1 MTPVSRTHLRKL
13 TRLSRREWADLLE
26 AQLALLV
33 AQFRVWT
40 RPTGRLVSH
49 STGSDQRVGGIEMAA
64 PPSSGVPAP
73 AGIGPLASSSPNS
86 VAAASAVPLDPPV
99 LSRAEAL
106 ALAVGRAAEF
116 GAFRPLCLVRAV
128 ALNRVLERHGITG
141 SHVRVGVRMRN
152 GRFAAHAWVEYGDRV
167 LGDNEA
173 HVGSFVELSEVH
185 LVDAR

>member
-1 MTPVSRTHLRKL
+1 MSRTHLRKL
-13 TRLSRREWADLLE
+13 TRLSPREWADLLE

-49 STGSDQRVGGIEMAA
+49 AA
-64 PPSSGVPAP
+64 PSVSA
-73 AGIGPLASSSPNS
+73 APLAESP
-86 VAAASAVPLDPPV
+86 ALQIPARAPTPV
-99 LSRAEAL
+99 EARAEAL

-116 GAFRPLCLVRAV
+116 GLFRPLCLVRAV

-141 SHVRVGVRMRN
+141 SRVRVGVRMRN
-152 GRFAAHAWVEYGDRV
+152 GRFAAHAWVEYGERI

-173 HVGSFVELSEVH
+173 HVGSFVELSEVR

>member
-1 MTPVSRTHLRKL
+1 MSRTHLRKL

-26 AQLALLV
+26 AQLALLL

-49 STGSDQRVGGIEMAA
+49 STGSAQSIVSTESAA
-64 PPSSGVPAP
+64 PSSSGAVAPSGSASVAPSSAEPVAP
-73 AGIGPLASSSPNS
+73 SL
-86 VAAASAVPLDPPV
+86 PLDPPV

-116 GAFRPLCLVRAV
+116 GVFRPLCLVRAV

-141 SHVRVGVRMRN
+141 SRVRVGVRMRN

-173 HVGSFVELSEVH
+173 HVGSFVELSEVR

>member
-1 MTPVSRTHLRKL
+1 MSRTHLRKL

-26 AQLALLV
+26 AQFALLL

-49 STGSDQRVGGIEMAA
+49 SSPSAA
-64 PPSSGVPAP
+64 AEQQASPIVADAP
-73 AGIGPLASSSPNS
+73 AEQ
-86 VAAASAVPLDPPV
+86 
-99 LSRAEAL
+99 RAEAL

-116 GAFRPLCLVRAV
+116 GVFRPLCLVRAV

-141 SHVRVGVRMRN
+141 SRVRVGVRMRN
-152 GRFAAHAWVEYGDRV
+152 GRFAAHAWVEYRDRV
-167 LGDNEA
+167 LGDDEA
-173 HVGSFVELSEVH
+173 HVGSFAELSEVR

>member
-1 MTPVSRTHLRKL
+1 
-13 TRLSRREWADLLE
+13 
-26 AQLALLV
+26 
-33 AQFRVWT
+33 
-40 RPTGRLVSH
+40 
-49 STGSDQRVGGIEMAA
+49 MA
-64 PPSSGVPAP
+64 PSSAEPVAP
-73 AGIGPLASSSPNS
+73 SL
-86 VAAASAVPLDPPV
+86 PLDPPV

-116 GAFRPLCLVRAV
+116 GVFRPLCLVRAV

-141 SHVRVGVRMRN
+141 SRVRVGVRMRN

-173 HVGSFVELSEVH
+173 HVGSFVELSEVR